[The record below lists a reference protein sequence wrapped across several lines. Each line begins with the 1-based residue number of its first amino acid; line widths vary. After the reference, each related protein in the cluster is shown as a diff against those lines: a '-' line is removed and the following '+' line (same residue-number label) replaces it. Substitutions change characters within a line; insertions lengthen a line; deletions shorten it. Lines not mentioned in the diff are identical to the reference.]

1 MRILSFISESEV
13 RNGWLEAFRSLYDYG
28 ILTLCLNWKEHMAMW
43 LANIGSLLVNI
54 Y

>member
-1 MRILSFISESEV
+1 MDGSKHFARFMT
-13 RNGWLEAFRSLYDYG
+13 G
-28 ILTLCLNWKEHMAMW
+28 ILALCLNWKEHMAMW